1 MSNMIKYRCKVP
13 QFVLLLGNY
22 LILMRRHDI
31 QHKDTL
37 QNDIYQS
44 DRIKIMALKCAHQSD
59 TK

>member
-22 LILMRRHDI
+22 RILMRRHDI

-37 QNDIYQS
+37 QNDIYHN
-44 DRIKIMALKCAHQSD
+44 DRVKIMALQYVYQ
-59 TK
+59 